1 MTAEPVRRLDDNLDL
16 HGEEVRCRRCC
27 APVGTAT
34 AWLEHALVRE
44 RSAQQGG
51 SLLKAAPELFV
62 DAPVVH
68 RQAFCPGCLTLLMTE
83 VVAHAHRGTRTK
95 RIAPGSST

>member
-1 MTAEPVRRLDDNLDL
+1 MPAEPVRRLDDNLDL

-27 APVGTAT
+27 APVGT
-34 AWLEHALVRE
+34 
-44 RSAQQGG
+44 AQQGG